1 MTSEL
6 TPRFSQEELHD
17 CKNWLL
23 PDVSSKESIPSAEKE
38 ALDKSKDA
46 ISNNKNHSAKPS
58 PNESIETVEEL
69 VAPMTADELQKISTE
84 AEKEGFDCGFK
95 EGMQKGLDQGKQQG
109 LKEGYEEGMMK
120 AKETISLQCEQ
131 LQHVIDALLIPLET
145 EQQQLQVMILN
156 MVTELAK
163 AVVLRELKQDSSHI
177 TQLVDEALSAMP
189 VGADKFLL
197 YLSEQD
203 KQHVEKYIENVNR
216 GHEKNIV
223 LHVDENLLPGGC
235 RLETKKTV
243 VDYSVEQRLQ
253 KVLDGF
259 LQKRFIGGE
268 SETND
273 DTEKDKQY
281 HIKNSKDDTLTANV
295 DTSPLEQAASAI
307 IEKEEDESGQP
318 SETLKTE
325 SDDNSEM
332 DALTPET
339 DTQNTRAD
347 DVNKESDS

>member
-6 TPRFSQEELHD
+6 TPKFSQEELHD

-46 ISNNKNHSAKPS
+46 ISNNKNHSVKPS
-58 PNESIETVEEL
+58 PNESIETIEEL
-69 VAPMTADELQKISTE
+69 VAPMTADELQKISTA

-95 EGMQKGLDQGKQQG
+95 EGMQKALDQGKEQG

-163 AVVLRELKQDSSHI
+163 AVVLRELKLDSSHI
-177 TQLVDEALSAMP
+177 TQLVGEALSAIP

-203 KQHVEKYIENVNR
+203 KEHVEKYIENINR
-216 GHEKNIV
+216 GHEKNIL
-223 LHVDENLLPGGC
+223 LHIDENLLPGGC
-235 RLETKKTV
+235 RLETKQTV

-253 KVLDGF
+253 KVFDGF
-259 LQKRFIGGE
+259 LQKRFIGVE
-268 SETND
+268 SEIND
-273 DTEKDKQY
+273 DTDKQC
-281 HIKNSKDDTLTANV
+281 HIKSSKDDTLTANV
-295 DTSPLEQAASAI
+295 DTSPLEQAASAVTK
-307 IEKEEDESGQP
+307 KEEDASGQP

-325 SDDNSEM
+325 SNSDSEM
-332 DALTPET
+332 DALIPET
-339 DTQNTRAD
+339 DTQNTSAD